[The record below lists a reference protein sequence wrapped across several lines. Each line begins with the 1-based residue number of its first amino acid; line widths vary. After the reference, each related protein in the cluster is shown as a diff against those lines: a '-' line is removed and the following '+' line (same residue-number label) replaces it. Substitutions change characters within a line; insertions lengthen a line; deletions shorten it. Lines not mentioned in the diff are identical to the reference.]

1 MAKRWTKQ
9 KAGKQ
14 KTKKRKKQ
22 GDGDGSASGAGGAM
36 GGMRGLMKS
45 LAGTGGKKKGKGG
58 MDNVINLL
66 LWGAVVAAGAV
77 FVYRQCA

>member
-14 KTKKRKKQ
+14 TAKKRAKQ
-22 GDGDGSASGAGGAM
+22 GGDSASGGGGTL

-45 LAGTGGKKKGKGG
+45 IAGTGGTKKGKSSL
-58 MDNVINLL
+58 DNLINVL
-66 LWGAVVAAGAV
+66 LWGAVVVAGAV
-77 FVYRQCA
+77 FVYRQCG